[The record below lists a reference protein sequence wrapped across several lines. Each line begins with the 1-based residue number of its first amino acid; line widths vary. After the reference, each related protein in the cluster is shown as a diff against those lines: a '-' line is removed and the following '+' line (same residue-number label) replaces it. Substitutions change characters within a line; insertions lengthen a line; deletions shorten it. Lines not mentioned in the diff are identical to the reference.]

1 MNNRPTIQ
9 VPAFGC
15 LLFLIIPCAAIWYF
29 GVPSL
34 ILSAIA
40 LASAALAFFFLPIGH
55 RYKGE
60 SALHHYGPMVLFIII
75 CGLCIWAIIKINY

>member
-1 MNNRPTIQ
+1 MNNCPIIQ

-34 ILSAIA
+34 ILSVIS
-40 LASAALAFFFLPIGH
+40 LTSAVLSFFLAPIGH
-55 RYKGE
+55 RYRDE
-60 SALHHYGPMVLFIII
+60 SALHYYGPMALFIII
-75 CGLCIWAIIKINY
+75 CALCIWVIIKINY